1 MIDLIRS
8 VFVRVFTMTV
18 SSLQQ
23 LRNLV
28 MRKLGQCE
36 NLLADQ
42 FPLTESRLF
51 QGGRECGLQFVLHG
65 PRSVRL
71 TAIWVQDK
79 NDLYLYNARGERFE
93 KMSVRL
99 VAE

>member
-1 MIDLIRS
+1 
-8 VFVRVFTMTV
+8 MTV

-28 MRKLGQCE
+28 LQKLGQCE

-51 QGGRECGLQFVLHG
+51 QGGQECGLQFILHG

-71 TAIWVQDK
+71 TAIWVQEK
-79 NDLYLYNARGERFE
+79 HDLYLYNARGERFE

-99 VAE
+99 VTE